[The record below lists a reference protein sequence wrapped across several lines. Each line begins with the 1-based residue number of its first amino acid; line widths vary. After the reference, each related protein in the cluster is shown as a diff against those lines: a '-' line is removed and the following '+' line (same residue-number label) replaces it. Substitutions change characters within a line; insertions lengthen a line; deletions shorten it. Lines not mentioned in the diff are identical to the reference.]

1 MGAVEA
7 LGMALT
13 ALEHAAALSAIYQK
27 AQAEGRAD
35 LTADEVAAVRAA
47 ALASISKL
55 AATLA

>member
-1 MGAVEA
+1 MGAVEV

-13 ALEHAAALSAIYQK
+13 ALQRASELSAIYQK

-35 LTADEVAAVRAA
+35 LTADEVAAVRSV